1 MPVQVRIM
9 WNYAGLC
16 SHCGFMPNALTMG
29 AFMPE
34 LCPASGGG
42 PNVEQCQAL
51 QVVAAWH
58 PEDSDGVHQPPIREV
73 HADGLMLIREDP
85 TLDEEKER
93 HSSGPAIPLPI
104 GGADSK
110 EDTKTEEAQE

>member
-1 MPVQVRIM
+1 VSSATATHVL
-9 WNYAGLC
+9 WLC
-16 SHCGFMPNALTMG
+16 LVCNRVDNIAVLAH
-29 AFMPE
+29 
-34 LCPASGGG
+34 
-42 PNVEQCQAL
+42 VEQCQAL